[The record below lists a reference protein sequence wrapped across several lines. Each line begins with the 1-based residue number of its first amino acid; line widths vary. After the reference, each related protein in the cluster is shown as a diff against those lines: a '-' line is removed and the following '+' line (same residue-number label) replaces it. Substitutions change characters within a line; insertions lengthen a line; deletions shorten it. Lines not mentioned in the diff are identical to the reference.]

1 MCVCLLGLSFEGV
14 LCFFFRVFKHFFV
27 GVNVL
32 VANTFVLCFQC
43 FEVSLIEVK
52 IVLKSS

>member
-1 MCVCLLGLSFEGV
+1 MCYV
-14 LCFFFRVFKHFFV
+14 FFLRVFKHFFV

-52 IVLKSS
+52 IGKKSF

>member
-1 MCVCLLGLSFEGV
+1 MCVSLSGLSFEGV
-14 LCFFFRVFKHFFV
+14 LCFFLRVFKHFFV

-52 IVLKSS
+52 IGIKSF